1 MLFFLQLSGAE
12 NENFPLTNYPEVY
25 IAKLSLNSTSN
36 FEAEI
41 ALFPAIQATHPPSH
55 PPTHRESSKIEQDFK
70 YFNWRL

>member
-41 ALFPAIQATHPPSH
+41 ALFPAIQATHPPTGKVVKWNNTSN
-55 PPTHRESSKIEQDFK
+55 TSIEDFK
-70 YFNWRL
+70 